1 MRADRIILNFGMTAV
16 HLSCVMVA
24 IFTGAN
30 AIGREFER
38 RTFFVALSRPIS
50 RFSFTVGKY
59 AGLAMVQVANWGLL
73 SLSYVLILAVV
84 GANFKVAG
92 SSSLFWA
99 LVLVLS
105 EALVM
110 TASALMLSTFTT
122 TSI

>member
-38 RTFFVALSRPIS
+38 RTFFVSLSRPIS

-59 AGLAMVQVANWGLL
+59 LGLALVQTANWALL
-73 SLSYVLILAVV
+73 SLSYVLILALVSF
-84 GANFKVAG
+84 NFKLEA
-92 SSSLFWA
+92 SSSLFWG
-99 LVLVLS
+99 LILVLS

-110 TASALMLSTFTT
+110 SAAA
-122 TSI
+122 